1 LKYEIAQSA
10 RRDRFIPRSIGE
22 QHMPITLAGFHH
34 AGFLVTDVERA
45 AAFYENVL
53 GLKPLPRPDLGFA
66 GMWYDLLNGHQLHLM
81 SVTGMPSHADPPRHD
96 RHIALSV
103 PDVNATEAQLQELGI
118 HIAYGSGRAGN
129 KQLFIRDPDGNTIE
143 LRPM

>member
-1 LKYEIAQSA
+1 
-10 RRDRFIPRSIGE
+10 
-22 QHMPITLAGFHH
+22 MPITLAGFHH

-81 SVTGMPSHADPPRHD
+81 SVAGMPGHADPPRHD

-103 PDVNATEAQLQELGI
+103 PDVNATEAQLQEMGI

-143 LRPM
+143 LRPA

>member
-1 LKYEIAQSA
+1 
-10 RRDRFIPRSIGE
+10 
-22 QHMPITLAGFHH
+22 MPITLAGFHH

-53 GLKPLPRPDLGFA
+53 GLKPLPRPELGFA

-81 SVTGMPSHADPPRHD
+81 SVAGMPGHADPPRHD

-143 LRPM
+143 LRPA